1 MMTLRIVKMKKGFNP
16 TPKPE
21 KKILN
26 AKEELSRV
34 TRRFKVL
41 MKNPI
46 ITAATLDRKTT
57 GPVE

>member
-1 MMTLRIVKMKKGFNP
+1 MNKGFNP

-21 KKILN
+21 RKIEN
-26 AKEELSRV
+26 VREELRRV

-46 ITAATLDRKTT
+46 ITAATLDRPPAD
-57 GPVE
+57 PVE